1 MARQTER
8 NVSGGISAV
17 IVTGVLFAGAGAM
30 AAPPAALATGQ
41 APPPAAATERTFE
54 SLAQAAVPAPNAD
67 ALVAPFSEDCERSRR
82 EIDRARCRG
91 TQSFLRAK
99 LPEKLMSTVVDSTRV
114 VSVSAYD
121 AAVRG
126 LRVSLVGCLTCDDAA
141 RGPEAEPYYVT
152 FAVPGSNAASLR
164 DGVILGQATFP
175 VANPTEAKAFE
186 ANVKPHLRAEFLF
199 RGEGK
204 AWKHKGQRGVAFP
217 PVGMRIFNR
226 CTGEVLFSQPQS
238 AAHVNVV
245 KGLAGCEGPS
255 VAKNP
260 ASTAASGSTTTV
272 ARDKEDVAAE
282 PEKLGAR
289 ELGDALKATREAI
302 VACDSQYKTR
312 GTVDIELDLAG
323 TGGTAQAVRTKGRL
337 GGTQVAECVGQA
349 VRSVQF
355 PRFQQSRQTVSYQ
368 VRLEGK

>member
-1 MARQTER
+1 MARQTGI
-8 NVSGGISAV
+8 GGLSAV
-17 IVTGVLFAGAGAM
+17 VFSGVLFAGAGAM
-30 AAPPAALATGQ
+30 AAPPAGLGPSQT
-41 APPPAAATERTFE
+41 PPPSDKSTERAFE
-54 SLAQAAVPAPNAD
+54 SLAEVAVPAPNAD
-67 ALVAPFSEDCERSRR
+67 ALVAPFAEDCERSRR

-99 LPEKLMSTVVDSTRV
+99 LPQKLMSTVVDSTRV

-121 AAVRG
+121 ASVRG

-141 RGPEAEPYYVT
+141 KGPEGEPYYVT
-152 FAVPGSNAASLR
+152 FAVPGSKANTLR
-164 DGVILGQATFP
+164 EGVILGEATFP
-175 VANPTEAKAFE
+175 VANPAEAKAFE

-226 CTGEVLFSQPQS
+226 CTGDVLFSQPQS
-238 AAHVNVV
+238 TAHVNVV
-245 KGLAGCEGPS
+245 KGLAGCEPA
-255 VAKNP
+255 VASNE
-260 ASTAASGSTTTV
+260 TAGAATTATV
-272 ARDKEDVAAE
+272 ARAQEDVAAE

-302 VACDSQYKTR
+302 VACDAQYKTS
-312 GTVDIELDLAG
+312 GTVDVELDLAG
-323 TGGTAQAVRTKGRL
+323 TGGTAQSVRTKGRL

-349 VRSVQF
+349 IRTVQF
-355 PRFQQSRQTVSYQ
+355 PRFQQSR
-368 VRLEGK
+368 

>member
-1 MARQTER
+1 MARQT
-8 NVSGGISAV
+8 VFGGLSAV
-17 IVTGVLFAGAGAM
+17 VFSGVLFVGSGAIAGPPPSAIGPNQTT
-30 AAPPAALATGQ
+30 PPAGS
-41 APPPAAATERTFE
+41 ERTFE
-54 SLAQAAVPAPNAD
+54 SLSEVAVPAPKAD
-67 ALVAPFSEDCERSRR
+67 ALVAPFAEDCERSRR

-99 LPEKLMSTVVDSTRV
+99 LPQKVMSTVVDSSRV

-141 RGPEAEPYYVT
+141 KGPESEPYYIT
-152 FAVPGSNAASLR
+152 FAVPGSKANTLR
-164 DGVILGQATFP
+164 EGVILGEATFP
-175 VANPTEAKAFE
+175 VANPAEAKAFE

-204 AWKHKGQRGVAFP
+204 EWKHKGQRGVAFP
-217 PVGMRIFNR
+217 PIGMRIFNR
-226 CTGEVLFSQPQS
+226 CTGDVLFSQPQS
-238 AAHVNVV
+238 TAHVNVV
-245 KGLAGCEGPS
+245 KGLAGCEPA
-255 VAKNP
+255 VANAGTNS
-260 ASTAASGSTTTV
+260 ASASI

-282 PEKLGAR
+282 PEKLGSR

-302 VACDSQYKTR
+302 VACDAQYKTS
-312 GTVDIELDLAG
+312 GTVDVELDLAG

-337 GGTQVAECVGQA
+337 GGTQVASCVGEA
-349 VRSVQF
+349 IRSVQF

-368 VRLEGK
+368 VRLLGK